1 MINGKTTIVAIGNEN
16 MEFGTPNNLLS
27 TRDASKSM
35 LYTIAEVSS
44 YVLKYHISSNWRT
57 REYIG
62 KEEFY
67 LRGLLYGILYT
78 NHELSMFIII
88 IMIVIIVVI
97 IIIITIIIIVIV
109 IVLSLSL

>member
-1 MINGKTTIVAIGNEN
+1 
-16 MEFGTPNNLLS
+16 
-27 TRDASKSM
+27 M

-62 KEEFY
+62 KGEFY
-67 LRGLLYGILYT
+67 LRGLVYGILYT

-88 IMIVIIVVI
+88 IMIVIIAVI
-97 IIIITIIIIVIV
+97 IIIITIIIII
-109 IVLSLSL
+109 IIIICYRYRYHDH

>member
-1 MINGKTTIVAIGNEN
+1 
-16 MEFGTPNNLLS
+16 
-27 TRDASKSM
+27 M

-44 YVLKYHISSNWRT
+44 YVLKYHISSNCRT
-57 REYIG
+57 RECIG
-62 KEEFY
+62 KGEFY
-67 LRGLLYGILYT
+67 LTGQVYGILYT